1 MDNELL
7 KQFYQQEHLR
17 VAVYQF
23 FKQVLD
29 EIALERVY
37 RGQETAGI
45 KDAKEVL
52 VRAESALQSKFA
64 PKKAKPDKRRAE

>member
-1 MDNELL
+1 MDQELL

-17 VAVYQF
+17 LEVYRF
-23 FKQVLD
+23 FKQTLD

-37 RGQETAGI
+37 KGGDTAGI

-52 VRAESALQSKFA
+52 VKAETKLANMFTHKEL
-64 PKKAKPDKRRAE
+64 KPDPRRAE